1 VNNDALIKVINLARE
16 VRATLAINTLEIGS
30 RPLEGIDEPF
40 YQLPKLLPGSRIISF
55 DPGADLAESS
65 DSEDATHTFF
75 PVALAKGNES
85 RKFYE
90 TNDPACSSLF
100 PPNEDL
106 AAQFNRLE
114 VQYLKETTMIETRS
128 MDDLL
133 QEHDIRDIDFV
144 KIDVQGAEVEVFKG
158 GVETLRQASFIVSE
172 VIFVPMYYGQAL
184 FGDVCN
190 ILTEQDFMFHK
201 FLGLAG
207 RSFKPIILNN
217 NPTIPTQH
225 LWSDA
230 VYVKGLL
237 NLQGR
242 STDTLLK
249 IAILAFIYG
258 SPDLTFKC
266 FNLVDQQE
274 NTEIAKRFFG
284 SKAAIDQN
292 Q

>member
-1 VNNDALIKVINLARE
+1 MNSDALANVISLARE
-16 VRATLAINTLEIGS
+16 VRESLAINTLEIGS

-40 YQLPKLLPGSRIISF
+40 YQLTEMLPGSRIISF
-55 DPGADLAESS
+55 DPGTDLADSG

-75 PVALAKGNES
+75 PVALAKGSET
-85 RKFYE
+85 RTFYE

-114 VQYLKETTMIETRS
+114 VQYLKETTTIETRS

-133 QEHDIRDIDFV
+133 QEHGIRDIDFV

-158 GVETLRQASFIVSE
+158 GMETLRHASFIVSE

-190 ILTEQDFMFHK
+190 VLAEQDFMFHK

-207 RSFKPIILNN
+207 R
-217 NPTIPTQH
+217 
-225 LWSDA
+225 
-230 VYVKGLL
+230 
-237 NLQGR
+237 
-242 STDTLLK
+242 
-249 IAILAFIYG
+249 
-258 SPDLTFKC
+258 
-266 FNLVDQQE
+266 
-274 NTEIAKRFFG
+274 
-284 SKAAIDQN
+284 
-292 Q
+292 